1 MDINSKRI
9 ISINDFLKY
18 YFSTIQKIEKKDSIN
33 SPSSA
38 NKLSYPP
45 KYNRSN
51 GIFDTV
57 VDELEK
63 IPHIFTNK
71 SSTDSN
77 SSTKKKSQGG
87 SGWF

>member
-1 MDINSKRI
+1 MDINSKGV

-18 YFSTIQKIEKKDSIN
+18 YFSTVQKLGKKESIN

-45 KYNRSN
+45 KYNRNN
-51 GIFDTV
+51 GIFDIV

-63 IPHIFTNK
+63 IPHMFTNK

-77 SSTKKKSQGG
+77 SSTRKHQGG